1 MTWIEIEAP
10 HLTRA
15 YENTDWPENL
25 RPIRDQLP
33 KKSGTP
39 RFLLVRD
46 GKVVANHFGD
56 STWPQT
62 MADLKKLLR
71 S

>member
-15 YENTDWPENL
+15 YEDAYWPANL

-39 RFLLVRD
+39 RFLTVRD
-46 GKVVANHFGD
+46 DRVVSNHFGG
-56 STWPQT
+56 TWADT
-62 MADLKKLLR
+62 LADLNRILGE
-71 S
+71 